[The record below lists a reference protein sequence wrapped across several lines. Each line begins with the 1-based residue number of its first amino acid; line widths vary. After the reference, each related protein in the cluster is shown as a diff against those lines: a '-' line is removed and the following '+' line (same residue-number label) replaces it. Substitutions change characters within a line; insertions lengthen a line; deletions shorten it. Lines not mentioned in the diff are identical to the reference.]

1 MKVVT
6 KALRLLWFHRQM
18 LWVTTLNDSKARY
31 RGSVVGLVWLVLYPA
46 LFLGTYASVFM
57 LVVKVRVGGMT
68 TPEYLPLIF
77 CGLILFLGFAKSLGA
92 GVSALVSQAGLVKI
106 TL

>member
-1 MKVVT
+1 
-6 KALRLLWFHRQM
+6 
-18 LWVTTLNDSKARY
+18 
-31 RGSVVGLVWLVLYPA
+31 
-46 LFLGTYASVFM
+46 VFI

-92 GVSALVSQAGLVKI
+92 GVSALVSQAGLVKN